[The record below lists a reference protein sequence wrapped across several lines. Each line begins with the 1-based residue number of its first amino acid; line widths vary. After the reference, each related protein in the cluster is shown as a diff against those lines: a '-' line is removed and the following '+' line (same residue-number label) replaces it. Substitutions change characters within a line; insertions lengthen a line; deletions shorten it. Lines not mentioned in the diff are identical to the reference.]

1 MIRNLVWAAA
11 LMLSGMTGAQAWG
24 ASVLQCVPY
33 ARTVSGVDLYGDAL
47 NWWDQADGRFKRGHV
62 PKKGAVLAF
71 RAFGPMAL
79 GHVAVVSRVLD
90 DRRILIRHA
99 NWSVPGAIEEDVLAI
114 DVSDQGDWSQVRVW
128 HSPTG
133 QMGANEHQDQQA
145 RPTQQTPKRALLVGD
160 GIVHHLRAAVGSRV
174 HRRNVDVVWHQTHR
188 RLTGLRLEGAGHG
201 RTLSACLDR
210 HRDDLEHR
218 GAAVVARVV
227 DRSSFHGG
235 HANGHGVGLPGNQW
249 SLGRLGVGVNERQRW
264 SIP

>member
-47 NWWDQADGRFKRGHV
+47 NWWDQADGRFKRGHA

-133 QMGANEHQDQQA
+133 QMGARTNPTFGFIYPAKAKLHDFTPDPALGASIRFAKMDMDRWDREGASVRPVRTAQA
-145 RPTQQTPKRALLVGD
+145 AIEVKPERRGRAP
-160 GIVHHLRAAVGSRV
+160 HLRTDPAILHFADNAPVERS
-174 HRRNVDVVWHQTHR
+174 
-188 RLTGLRLEGAGHG
+188 
-201 RTLSACLDR
+201 LSAIIADVKR
-210 HRDDLEHR
+210 ETM
-218 GAAVVARVV
+218 
-227 DRSSFHGG
+227 
-235 HANGHGVGLPGNQW
+235 
-249 SLGRLGVGVNERQRW
+249 VN
-264 SIP
+264 